1 MELSPHIIEECCRTL
16 LPGYDAWRH
25 DGSFYFDAEQAL
37 RACAFFQELLS
48 FPTARWTGAPFDLQP
63 WQAAVVGSVHGWRR
77 KSDGTRRY
85 RRCLLTTARKSGK
98 TPLAAGLG
106 LYHLYADGE
115 QNPSI
120 CCAAGNAEQ
129 ASIAYTAAATMVRHE
144 PELARRS
151 EVLTRAIR
159 NVTNGGGLRFV
170 NSASG
175 TKHGTN
181 ESMLILDELHVIEDP
196 GLADVLETSMRSR
209 AQPLTVY
216 TSTAGDNPNGLWAEV
231 FDYAAKVR
239 DGIVTDHEFLPCMWQ
254 AGEKDDIKDPA
265 TWRKAQPNL
274 GVTVSEDEYR
284 RDLQKAL
291 EVPRYMPVFKQLS
304 LNLPTESHAAWIPH
318 DVWRKCAG
326 VVEPAP
332 SAIAYAGADLAS
344 TQDTTAVVLAFPV
357 EDRVIVKPFVFLPQD
372 NAGGLFRRMKRDKAP
387 YETWARQGHLVLT
400 PGNVIDF
407 NAVADVILEQAK
419 LYDLKEIQMDPHA
432 ASSIADKLTG
442 AGLNVVYVRQGWSLA
457 QACRETERLIHAG
470 KLVHPD
476 SPVMNFQMSN
486 AIVHVDRQENVW
498 LDKAKSNRSRIDC
511 AAALVMAINAAKF
524 GTGRQAAADDHFY
537 ARHPEL
543 IVL

>member
-1 MELSPHIIEECCRTL
+1 MELNADNLEVCCRTL

-25 DGSFYFDAEQAL
+25 DGSFLFDHEQAL
-37 RACAFFQELLS
+37 RACAFFQELLT
-48 FPTARWTGAPFDLQP
+48 FPTARWTGNPFDLQP

-77 KSDGTRRY
+77 KLDGTRRY

-129 ASIAYTAAATMVRHE
+129 ASIAYTAAATMVRQE

-159 NVTNGGGLRFV
+159 NATNGGGLRFV
-170 NSASG
+170 NSAAG

-181 ESMLILDELHVIEDP
+181 ESMLILDELHIIEDFS
-196 GLADVLETSMRSR
+196 LADVLETSMRARS
-209 AQPLTVY
+209 QPLTVY

-239 DGIVTDHEFLPCMWQ
+239 DGIVQDAEFLPCMWQ

-274 GVTVSEDEYR
+274 GVTVSEEEYR

-291 EVPRYMPVFKQLS
+291 EVPRYLPVFKQLS
-304 LNLPTESHAAWIPH
+304 LNVPTESHAAWIPH
-318 DVWRKCAG
+318 EVWRKCAG
-326 VVEPAP
+326 AVEPAEH
-332 SAIAYAGADLAS
+332 SVAFAGADLAS
-344 TQDTTAVVLAFPV
+344 TQDTVAVVLAHPV
-357 EDRVIVKPFVFLPQD
+357 DDRILVRPFVFLPEE
-372 NAGGLFRRMKRDKAP
+372 NAAGLFRRMKRDRAP
-387 YETWARQGHLVLT
+387 YQTWAEQGHLTLT
-400 PGNVIDF
+400 PGNVISFDH
-407 NAVADVILEQAK
+407 VIETILEQAK
-419 LYDLKEIQMDPHA
+419 LYDIREIQMDPHA
-432 ASSIADKLTG
+432 ASAVADKLTA
-442 AGLNVVYVRQGWSLA
+442 AGLNVVYVPQGWSLA
-457 QACRETERLIHAG
+457 QACRETERLIQSG
-470 KLVHPD
+470 KLTHPD
-476 SPVMNFQMSN
+476 SPAMNFQMSN
-486 AIVHVDRQENVW
+486 AVVHTDRQENIW

-524 GTGRQAAADDHFY
+524 GAGREGVEEDVGFMV
-537 ARHPEL
+537 
-543 IVL
+543 I